1 VSLEVPLQSV
11 QVYKD
16 YKSLA
21 LLRDLSCKVVTPVN
35 NTHSAKSCAPHFIKE
50 AVKDRKHQ

>member
-1 VSLEVPLQSV
+1 VPLQSV

-50 AVKDRKHQ
+50 VVKDRKHQ